1 MFRRPP
7 SVVFI
12 GAVAA
17 VCVYAL
23 ASSWIIGAINEEHGL
38 YMFVALLVAVPVT
51 GVRTILALR
60 RPQEIT
66 PAPATVA
73 RVGAGP
79 ALLALTFALLWYS
92 VPENLRLAL
101 SRDSLD
107 DYARTV
113 TAQECDEWSFRPRRV
128 GLYTVT
134 CASRPFG
141 SHVTLEVRDR
151 LTPRDEG
158 GWYLAGPG
166 DWKMGL
172 ED

>member
-1 MFRRPP
+1 MFRKPP
-7 SVVFI
+7 GVVFI

-17 VCVYAL
+17 VCGYLL
-23 ASSWIIGAINEEHGL
+23 ASSWIIGGFNDEQGIYPFL
-38 YMFVALLVAVPVT
+38 ALVVAVAAT
-51 GVRTILALR
+51 GTRTILVLR
-60 RPQEIT
+60 LPREGL
-66 PAPATVA
+66 PAPATVV

-79 ALLALTFALLWYS
+79 ALLALTFLLLWNS
-92 VPENLRLAL
+92 APENLRLAL

-113 TAQECDEWSFRPRRV
+113 TAPECDEQSFRPRRV

-134 CASRPFG
+134 CASRPDG
-141 SHVTLEVRDR
+141 VHVTLEVRDR
-151 LTPRDEG
+151 LTPGDEG